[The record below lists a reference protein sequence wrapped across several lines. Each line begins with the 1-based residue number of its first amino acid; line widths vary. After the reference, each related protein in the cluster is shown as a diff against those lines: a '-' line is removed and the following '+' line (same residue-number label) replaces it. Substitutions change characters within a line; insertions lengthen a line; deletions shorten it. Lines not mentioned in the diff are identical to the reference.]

1 MKKFIINLTDP
12 NKNLTYIFTANI
24 ERGDDGRVLISCPS
38 LPVYTE
44 GADEAEAKKNIVEAV
59 TMFLECS
66 ADAGHLDEILEDH
79 TAKKDYL
86 RPGLIL
92 AAGVN
97 GCSNRLGMSAVSRP
111 RNSAKPIFICS

>member
-66 ADAGHLDEILEDH
+66 ADAGHLEDVLEDH
-79 TAKKDYL
+79 IAPAHY
-86 RPGLIL
+86 
-92 AAGVN
+92 GV
-97 GCSNRLGMSAVSRP
+97 AEID
-111 RNSAKPIFICS
+111 RNPAPNIKISMGQHGQAI